1 MEHPL
6 INSIE
11 DLTMEEL
18 MSKINELRRKYN
30 WAARTNANLAM
41 QIGMA
46 IETYQTRYRI
56 LQDEQDQKALKGPG
70 NDFSDKINVS

>member
-6 INSIE
+6 INGIE

-30 WAARTNANLAM
+30 WAARTNAGLAS

-46 IETYQTRYRI
+46 IETYQNRYRM
-56 LQDEQDQKALKGPG
+56 LQDEQDQKALKGSG
-70 NDFSDKINVS
+70 NDYSDKINVS

>member
-6 INSIE
+6 ISNIE
-11 DLTMEEL
+11 DLSMEEL

-30 WAARTNANLAM
+30 WAARTNASLAS

-46 IETYQTRYRI
+46 IETYQNRYRM
-56 LQDEQDQKALKGPG
+56 LQDEQDQKVLKGSG
-70 NDFSDKINVS
+70 NDYSDKINVS